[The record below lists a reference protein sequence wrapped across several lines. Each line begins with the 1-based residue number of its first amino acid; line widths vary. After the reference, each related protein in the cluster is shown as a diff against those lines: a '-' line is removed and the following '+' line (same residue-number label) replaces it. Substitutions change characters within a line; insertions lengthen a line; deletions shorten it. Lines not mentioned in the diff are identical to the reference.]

1 MITATQYPQAQI
13 NITLEDVNVLAYVK
27 TLLKQMKGVR
37 SVKVSALP
45 KVSMTEEEYY
55 QKIDHSIANAKEGQR
70 YAMNPNE
77 SGAEFLQRLVR
88 EAQ

>member
-1 MITATQYPQAQI
+1 MITAVQYPQVQI
-13 NITLEDVNVLAYVK
+13 NITLEDVNVLTYVK

-37 SVKVSALP
+37 SVMVSALP
-45 KVSMTEEEYY
+45 KVSMTEEEFY
-55 QKIDHSIANAKEGQR
+55 QKIDHSIAIAKEGPR
-70 YAMNPNE
+70 YEMNANE

>member
-1 MITATQYPQAQI
+1 MITAVQYPQAQI

-27 TLLKQMKGVR
+27 TLLKQMKGVH
-37 SVKVSALP
+37 SVKVSTIP

-55 QKIDHSIANAKEGQR
+55 QKIDHSIASSKKGQR
-70 YAMNPNE
+70 YAMRTNE

-88 EAQ
+88 EA

>member
-1 MITATQYPQAQI
+1 MINTVQYPQVQI
-13 NITLEDVNVLAYVK
+13 NITLEDVSVLAYVK

-37 SVKVSALP
+37 SVKVGTLP

-55 QKIDHSIANAKEGQR
+55 QKIDHSIASAKEGPR
-70 YAMNPNE
+70 YVMNANE